1 MEAKIA
7 EAMRSLHAAQQ
18 KAINN
23 KRKEGHLYQVGDKV
37 WLLRP
42 RGIGGDK
49 TQSWW
54 TGPYPI
60 VGREGERSF
69 VLQKTATETHNAHA
83 DQLKPWVADETE
95 GQGIPMEYRVG
106 DPAHSLP
113 MEVENIRTHR
123 TTPHGQEFLVHW
135 KGTSPQEDSW
145 EPVSSFMN
153 MPCAKWQE
161 YCQHSGVAVTVAFG
175 GNVDSSRYAGEPR
188 GGGLQRQ

>member
-54 TGPYPI
+54 TGPYTI

-113 MEVENIRTHR
+113 MEVETSGPIERPPMDKSFWCIGR
-123 TTPHGQEFLVHW
+123 GRAPKKIHGSQ
-135 KGTSPQEDSW
+135 SAAS
-145 EPVSSFMN
+145 
-153 MPCAKWQE
+153 
-161 YCQHSGVAVTVAFG
+161 
-175 GNVDSSRYAGEPR
+175 
-188 GGGLQRQ
+188 